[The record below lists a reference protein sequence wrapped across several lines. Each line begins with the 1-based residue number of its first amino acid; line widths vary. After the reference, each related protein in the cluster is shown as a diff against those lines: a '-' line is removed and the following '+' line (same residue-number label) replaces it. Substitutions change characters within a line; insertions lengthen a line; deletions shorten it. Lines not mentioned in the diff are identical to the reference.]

1 MGGTGGS
8 DVRRFTV
15 ALAVSLL
22 VLPLAVHGTSRPEGW
37 DDETHSRDAAAD
49 LRRVFA
55 ADRVNRLDIEITAS
69 DWQAAM
75 ATMAGAFGAQRAQGG
90 GQGGGG
96 AALPAPSPEAIAGC
110 AGRVVGEARAVGPV
124 TGERLSRGGAAEY
137 MGLFTMTEIPG
148 SPLLTALFGSDAG
161 NLYKP
166 VDTGGRWTQFFPLS
180 FPKKTNGD
188 DEDWTDISN
197 AIAVLDES
205 RANAATWRARLEA
218 RLEVSG
224 FLRWLALNTIVG
236 NFDAS
241 GGLSAHDYYLYG
253 SPRHRDRLFWMA
265 WDHDLAI
272 NGGGLCAGIGGGG
285 GGTAGANAQA
295 VMDLFLNGTAATWP
309 LTRFCWTTRCIEAP
323 IARMSPTY

>member
-124 TGERLSRGGAAEY
+124 TGERCVQAAPTTLACIVQPAGVGQGGGNPPPGAA
-137 MGLFTMTEIPG
+137 GPC
-148 SPLLTALFGSDAG
+148 
-161 NLYKP
+161 
-166 VDTGGRWTQFFPLS
+166 GRPWCQ
-180 FPKKTNGD
+180 
-188 DEDWTDISN
+188 
-197 AIAVLDES
+197 
-205 RANAATWRARLEA
+205 
-218 RLEVSG
+218 
-224 FLRWLALNTIVG
+224 
-236 NFDAS
+236 
-241 GGLSAHDYYLYG
+241 
-253 SPRHRDRLFWMA
+253 
-265 WDHDLAI
+265 
-272 NGGGLCAGIGGGG
+272 
-285 GGTAGANAQA
+285 
-295 VMDLFLNGTAATWP
+295 
-309 LTRFCWTTRCIEAP
+309 RC
-323 IARMSPTY
+323 